1 MNHVNFM
8 FLPGSCGDFF
18 VKSLHLIN
26 GVSIEGSCMNGFSA
40 QEKFLAHSY
49 SNAKKYKNYIQF
61 EDANTIETS
70 WNHTE
75 IDRCNTMVWYKNNH
89 AFTNLQKDNILG
101 ESEIEI
107 RIIMNWKNMEKFVLC
122 NAFFKKTSITSE
134 YLDKHNRAMQEA
146 MQDTSIILVNLQ
158 NIVDSEA
165 KFLEEYYN
173 IAQNICNETD
183 INEEYAVMLYNEW
196 KTTLPT
202 NFDDI
207 PLEKYL
213 LKS

>member
-26 GVSIEGSCMNGFSA
+26 GVSIEASCMNGFSA

-49 SNAKKYKNYIQF
+49 SNVKKYENYTQF
-61 EDANTIETS
+61 ENANVIKTPY
-70 WNHTE
+70 NHND
-75 IDRCNTMVWYKNNH
+75 IDTCDTMIWYRNNH
-89 AFTNLQKDNILG
+89 AFKNLQKDNILG

-122 NAFFKKTSITSE
+122 NAFFKSTEITSE

-196 KTTLPT
+196 KPTLPT
-202 NFDDI
+202 NFEDI
-207 PLEKYL
+207 PLEQYL